1 MDVLAL
7 LEFYILY
14 PSFFVMIIFPGLI
27 FALIVLLYTIWFERK
42 IAAKVQ
48 MRFGPLYA
56 SKRSG
61 GFLQLVADAMKFVF
75 SEIIVPEQVNST
87 LFALGPVL
95 YLLVSLLPLAAIPL
109 STIPPTGSVLSM
121 YFHEFYDP
129 NVGTGIMA
137 AVVSNYSLLIVLA
150 LEAVTPVFV
159 LFTAWV
165 TNNRFALLGAVR
177 EGLLSVSYDVLLI
190 MASLSLAIE
199 FHTLDVAKIV
209 EAPIPGFV
217 ANPFAAFLFLV
228 GMLIGTGRFPF
239 DIVEAESELVAGP
252 YTEYSGLLFVLSMGG
267 SYIGTFAYSILFADL
282 FLGGWQPFTG
292 YYGMIF
298 TVFKAILVLMFAV
311 FMRSVYGRYRID
323 QALRGSWKYLFP
335 LALLS
340 IVIGGVVGIWI
351 R

>member
-1 MDVLAL
+1 MNILSTVG
-7 LEFYILY
+7 FYVLY
-14 PSFFVMIIFPGLI
+14 PSFFIMIIFPGLI
-27 FALIVLLYTIWFERK
+27 FALVVLLYTIWFERK

-61 GFLQLVADAMKFVF
+61 GFLQLVADAIKFAF
-75 SEIIVPEQVNST
+75 SEIIVPEQVNRT
-87 LFALGPVL
+87 LFVLGPVL
-95 YLLVSLLPLAAIPL
+95 YLLVSILPLALIPL
-109 STIPPTGSVLSM
+109 SVIPIAGSPLSV
-121 YFHEFYDP
+121 YYHTFFDSS
-129 NVGTGIMA
+129 VGTGVVA
-137 AVVSNYSLLIVLA
+137 AVVSNYSLLLVLA
-150 LEAVTPVFV
+150 LESVTPIFV
-159 LFTAWV
+159 LLTAWV

-199 FHTLDVAKIV
+199 YHTLDIAKIV
-209 EAPIPGFV
+209 EGPLPGFV
-217 ANPFAAFLFLV
+217 ANPFAAFLFLI

-267 SYIGTFAYSILFADL
+267 SYIGTFSYSILFADL

-298 TVFKAILVLMFAV
+298 TVFKAVLVLMFAV

-335 LALLS
+335 LALVSL
-340 IVIGGVVGIWI
+340 VLGGVVGVWI